1 MTPRAARTGA
11 RRRLAAVLIGLLAL
25 LVTLPVCA
33 APVSLELTP
42 ATKRVFARI
51 QEQWLRWL
59 SDSYQDREDLDA
71 TVEDIAVS
79 VESLGFVSA
88 PDLGRAAAARA
99 RAALRAEQLPQAVRA
114 LESAER
120 FAPGLPET
128 AFVQSEV
135 SRASGDLA
143 GAAKWWVRGWTRALR
158 LPDVKQILA
167 LNLGLWLAGGTIL
180 SGALFTILLA
190 ATRGAAM
197 ILRLVERFSRSA
209 PRGVAIA
216 IALLV
221 LMWPLALPPFGL
233 WVLPWWSVL
242 LWSQASRS
250 ERAVLVATWVILGLV
265 PLLATGYQR
274 LAQRQADP
282 LHQALLSLERGEL
295 MGSLGTSIDLLTE
308 RLPNDPAVLHL
319 IADVHRRLDQWDLAA
334 RHQRQVAE
342 LEPQNAAVLVDLGAF
357 SFRKGDYGAAVQFF
371 QMATVADPGSA
382 HAWYDLSQAYSEAY
396 QFDAQRQALEQARKL
411 EPELVGEWIREPP
424 EERVVLTGAGIARI
438 PEIRSKLGAV
448 AAAEPVEGAAE
459 GGKSLPPWAGLAIP
473 AIFVVLALVIGR
485 LVPAPNQGL
494 PEGFTWRRG
503 IGWRV
508 TRVLLPGLPSAE
520 IGEGLAAFGALWLPV
535 SLALLPVA
543 ASVGSAVPLAL
554 DPAGSAVPVALVGLG
569 LVLVGRVVWDLRTEG

>member
-1 MTPRAARTGA
+1 MTPKPARAGA
-11 RRRLAAVLIGLLAL
+11 RRRVAAVLIGLLAL
-25 LVTLPVCA
+25 VVTWPVFA

-42 ATKRVFARI
+42 STKRVFARI

-59 SDSYQDREDLDA
+59 SDSYQKREDLDA
-71 TVEDIAVS
+71 TVEDIALS
-79 VESLGFVSA
+79 VQALSFAAA

-99 RAALRAEQLPQAVRA
+99 RAALRSEDLPQAVRA

-120 FAPGLPET
+120 FAPGLPES
-128 AFVQSEV
+128 AFVQAEV
-135 SRASGDLA
+135 ARASGDLA
-143 GAAKWWVRGWTRALR
+143 GAVTWWVRGWTRALR

-167 LNLGLWLAGGTIL
+167 LNLGLWLAAATIL

-197 ILRLVERFSRSA
+197 ILRLVERLSRSA
-209 PRGVAIA
+209 PRGLAIG
-216 IALLV
+216 LSVLV
-221 LMWPLALPPFGL
+221 LVWPLAIPPFGL

-250 ERAVLVATWVILGLV
+250 ERAVLVATWMVLGLV
-265 PLLATGYQR
+265 PWLASGYQR

-282 LHQALLSLERGEL
+282 LHQALVSLERGEL
-295 MGSLGTSIDLLTE
+295 TGSLGTSIDLLTE

-342 LEPQNAAVLVDLGAF
+342 LEPENAAVLVDLGAF
-357 SFRKGDYGAAVQFF
+357 SFRKGDFGAAVQFF
-371 QMATVADPGSA
+371 QMATVADPESA

-411 EPELVGEWIREPP
+411 EPELVGDWIREPP
-424 EERVVLTGAGIARI
+424 EERVALTGAGVARI
-438 PEIRSKLGAV
+438 PEIRSKLDAV
-448 AAAEPVEGAAE
+448 GTPEPAQGD
-459 GGKSLPPWAGLAIP
+459 GKDLPPWAGLLVPVI
-473 AIFVVLALVIGR
+473 LVIIAFAVGR
-485 LVPAPNQGL
+485 FVPPPSQGL

-520 IGEGLAAFGALWLPV
+520 IGEGLSAFGALWLPV

-543 ASVGSAVPLAL
+543 AGVGSAVPLAL

-569 LVLVGRVVWDLRTEG
+569 LVLIGRVVWDLRTEG